1 MRFGVQMTNSG
12 VKLRAQLRSLG
23 ERRLSSQ
30 VPILRNRRSPQCGR
44 SLRLKDG
51 DTIE

>member
-12 VKLRAQLRSLG
+12 GKLRAQLG

-30 VPILRNRRSPQCGR
+30 VPILQNRRSPLCGR
-44 SLRLKDG
+44 
-51 DTIE
+51 